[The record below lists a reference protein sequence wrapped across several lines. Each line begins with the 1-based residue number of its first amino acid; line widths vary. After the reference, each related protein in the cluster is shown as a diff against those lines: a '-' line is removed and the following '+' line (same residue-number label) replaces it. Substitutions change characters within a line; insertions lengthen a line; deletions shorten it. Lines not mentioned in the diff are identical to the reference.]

1 MTEILI
7 FGAISIVL
15 VIVLGIGILNV
26 IRDVDDLESDK

>member
-7 FGAISIVL
+7 FGAVSIVI

-26 IRDVDDLESDK
+26 IRDVDDLGDDK

>member
-7 FGAISIVL
+7 FGAVSIVI

-26 IRDVDDLESDK
+26 IRDVDDFGDDK